1 MKRLVGFG
9 LPRKLSFEERHYIG
23 RCSLKS
29 AFVVKR
35 NPTTVVAFIKNY
47 FLDRDSII
55 FEIAVDDPHLEDVM
69 DSGDPAPEYEWID
82 PIGSMLSML
91 T

>member
-23 RCSLKS
+23 KCSLKS

-35 NPTTVVAFIKNY
+35 NPTEIAASIKNY
-47 FLDRDSII
+47 FLDRDAII
-55 FEIAVDDPHLEDVM
+55 FEIAVHDPHLELIM

-82 PIGSMLSML
+82 PIVSMISML

>member
-9 LPRKLSFEERHYIG
+9 LPRRLSLEERHYIG
-23 RCSLKS
+23 KCSLKS

-35 NPTTVVAFIKNY
+35 NPAKIAASIKNY
-47 FLDRDSII
+47 FLEHNAII
-55 FEIAVDDPHLEDVM
+55 FEIVVHDPHLEEIM
-69 DSGDPAPEYEWID
+69 DSGDPAPEYEWLD
-82 PIGSMLSML
+82 PIASMISPL

>member
-9 LPRKLSFEERHYIG
+9 LPRRLTLEERHYIG
-23 RCSLKS
+23 KCSLRS
-29 AFVVKR
+29 AFVLKR
-35 NPTTVVAFIKNY
+35 KPTKIVAIIKNY
-47 FLDRDSII
+47 FLDKNAII
-55 FEIAVDDPHLEDVM
+55 FEIEVHDPQLEAIM

-82 PIGSMLSML
+82 PVVSMLSML